1 MFTSYHTL
9 VLTNLPAFYKINLF
23 NAINEH
29 RKLLVIYT
37 GEAEDNR
44 NADFYKGKMHFDAVW
59 LKGGAMAQCRQ
70 LFSLL
75 RKTSYERLVIS
86 GWDRPQMI
94 LAALISPKC
103 KNGCIVESSIYE
115 SRTTGMKAR
124 VKRLVMHRMS
134 VAYPSGELQE
144 ELVRTLG
151 YKGRSVRY
159 GGCGL
164 LNYQLQPAYEPRT
177 EVTKF
182 LYVGR
187 LSPEKNL
194 ELLMK
199 AFGML
204 PDLSLDIIG
213 FGPQEAELKAVA
225 PGNVKFLGAIDNDK
239 LPAYYQS
246 HDVFILPSKSEPWG
260 LVVEEALNNG
270 SPVIVSDRIGCQADL
285 VKEDTGL
292 VFKYDSVDDCRETIR
307 KITDVTLYNRLRLGV
322 SKLDFDERAR
332 RQVMAFLS

>member
-1 MFTSYHTL
+1 MQPYHTIF
-9 VLTNLPAFYKINLF
+9 LTNLPAFYKINLF
-23 NAINEH
+23 NAIAAE
-29 RKLLVIYT
+29 RRVLAVFT
-37 GEAEDNR
+37 GEPEDNR
-44 NADFYKGKMHFDAVW
+44 NADFFKGQMRFDTQW
-59 LKGGAMAQCRQ
+59 LRGGALAQCRQ
-70 LFSLL
+70 LAALL
-75 RKTSYERLVIS
+75 RRTRYERLVIS

-94 LAALISPKC
+94 LAALVSPTR

-115 SRTTGMKAR
+115 SHTHGPKAW
-124 VKRLVMHRMS
+124 VKRLVLNRMS

-164 LNYQLQPAYEPRT
+164 LNYQPQPAYEPRT
-177 EVTKF
+177 KVTKF

-194 ELLMK
+194 DLLIK
-199 AFGML
+199 AFETL
-204 PDLSLDIIG
+204 SDLSLDVIG
-213 FGPQEAELKAVA
+213 FGPQEAELKADV
-225 PGNVKFLGAIDNDK
+225 PDNVKFLGAIDNDR
-239 LPAYYQS
+239 LPAYYRI

-270 SPVIVSDRIGCQADL
+270 TPVIVSDRVGCQADL

-292 VFKYDSVDDCRETIR
+292 VFNYDSVDDCRETIR
-307 KITDVTLYNRLRLGV
+307 KITDLTLYNSLRLGV
-322 SKLDFDERAR
+322 SKLDFDERAH